1 MAGFSIPAF
10 LQLTRFWNLLI
21 IGLAQYFT
29 AIFLINKYA
38 WQDINLF
45 LLASSTILIA
55 AAGYIINDYHDTK
68 IDYINKPE
76 KVVVGKKILRRVAML
91 AHLILSMAGI
101 LLGFYLSALVGVLN
115 IFAVVFLWLY
125 SINFKRQPFIGNFV
139 VALLTGFSIV
149 IVEIYYNTGSYL
161 VVIYGIF
168 AGAITLIREIIK
180 DMEDLQGDNTFGCKT
195 LPIIWGIRRTKAF
208 IYTLMFLFAFIVI
221 MLNHLFV
228 GVSWLYFFFFLYLPS
243 AWLLYK
249 LHKADTKSQFHHLSQ
264 LCKVIMLMGIISMM
278 VI

>member
-29 AIFLINKYA
+29 AIFLINKNA

-91 AHLILSMAGI
+91 AHLVLSMAGI
-101 LLGFYLSALVGVLN
+101 LLGFYLSGLVGVLN
-115 IFAVVFLWLY
+115 IFAVAFLWLY

-149 IVEIYYNTGSYL
+149 IVEIYYHTGSYL

-195 LPIIWGIRRTKAF
+195 LPIIWGIRRTKAL

-221 MLNHLFV
+221 MFNHLFV
-228 GVSWLYFFFFLYLPS
+228 GVNWLYFFFFLYLPS

>member
-1 MAGFSIPAF
+1 MAGFSFTSF

-21 IGLAQYFT
+21 IGMAQYFT
-29 AIFLINKYA
+29 AIFLIDKNA
-38 WQDINLF
+38 WQDLNLF
-45 LLASSTILIA
+45 LLASSTILVA

-68 IDYINKPE
+68 IDYINKPD
-76 KVVVGKKILRRVAML
+76 KVLVGKKILRRVAML
-91 AHLILSMAGI
+91 SHLILSLAGI
-101 LLGFYLSALVGVLN
+101 LLGFYLSNKIGLLN
-115 IFAVVFLWLY
+115 FFAVLFLWLY

-139 VALLTGFSIV
+139 VATLTGLSIV
-149 IVEIYYNTGSYL
+149 VVEVYYNTGSIL
-161 VVIYGIF
+161 VIIYGIF

-221 MLNHLFV
+221 MLNHLYV
-228 GVSWLYFFFFLYLPS
+228 GVSWIYFFFFLYVPS

-249 LHKADTKSQFHHLSQ
+249 LHKADTKIQFHHLSQ

>member
-1 MAGFSIPAF
+1 MAGFSFTSF

-21 IGLAQYFT
+21 IGMAQYFT
-29 AIFLINKYA
+29 AIFLIDKNA
-38 WQDINLF
+38 WQDLNLF
-45 LLASSTILIA
+45 LLASSTILVA

-68 IDYINKPE
+68 IDYINKPD
-76 KVVVGKKILRRVAML
+76 KVLVGKKILRRVAML
-91 AHLILSMAGI
+91 SHLILSLAGI
-101 LLGFYLSALVGVLN
+101 LLGFYLSNKIGLLN
-115 IFAVVFLWLY
+115 FFAVLFLWLY

-139 VALLTGFSIV
+139 VATLTGLSIV
-149 IVEIYYNTGSYL
+149 VVEVYYNTGSIL
-161 VVIYGIF
+161 VIIYGIF

-221 MLNHLFV
+221 MLNHLYV
-228 GVSWLYFFFFLYLPS
+228 GVSWIYFFFFLYVPS

-249 LHKADTKSQFHHLSQ
+249 LHKADTKIQFHHLSQ
-264 LCKVIMLMGIISMM
+264 ICKVIMLMGIISMM
-278 VI
+278 II